1 MAVSFG
7 GFCPVE
13 LYFKDIKGMYEML
26 GEFQEG
32 AVVVLVADE
41 VLLGLI
47 KQGHMPQELA
57 KKYDLI
63 WVDKVTSN
71 PTQADV
77 LSALEKVGNK
87 VPTQIIAVG
96 GGSSIDLAKAIS
108 ATYEMYKGKKPTIDD
123 ITALIKQKT
132 YKNNPKP
139 IPITAIPTT
148 AGTGSEVTKWA
159 TIWDVNKTAKF
170 SIDDEKFY
178 PKNAIIVP
186 QLTYGTPKRLTLS
199 TGLDA
204 MSHAMEAFWA
214 RPSNPIVK
222 DVATMAILRIYQN
235 LGKALVNPMDEKARA
250 AMSRGA
256 TLAGI
261 AFSNTRT
268 TASHSM
274 SYPITM
280 QYGVD
285 HGFACIITLAEVAKI
300 NRTAVPEIDDLMN
313 EVFGGMDKFEA
324 WLHEVSKD
332 IQPLKLSAF
341 GINAEGIDGLVKA
354 AFTAGR
360 MDNNPVDIT
369 PEQVR
374 SIYERCL

>member
-1 MAVSFG
+1 
-7 GFCPVE
+7 
-13 LYFKDIKGMYEML
+13 MYEML